1 MKRLFGGKKEV
12 KEAPSLAEATDTTT
26 KRTGVLEDKIK
37 ALDKQL
43 VELKG
48 QIKAARP
55 GPAQTRI
62 KTRAMQVLKQ
72 KRLYEGQRNQLEGIA
87 WNMEQVSFANE
98 NIKTAQH
105 TAEAL
110 KGSAAALKSQMANI
124 SIGDIEDN
132 MDILTDL
139 MEDANEINDA
149 LGRSYAVDEDID
161 EAELDDELAA
171 LDEQIAL
178 EAELGDSE
186 TPAYLDT
193 TEPAQPNAPTPAAA
207 EAETDEF
214 GLPVS
219 A

>member
-1 MKRLFGGKKEV
+1 MKRMFGGKKEE
-12 KEAPSLAEATDTTT
+12 KPAPSLHEATDTTV

-55 GPAQTRI
+55 GPAQNRI
-62 KTRAMQVLKQ
+62 KQRAMQVLKQ
-72 KRLYEGQRNQLEGIA
+72 KRMYEGQRNQLEGIT
-87 WNMEQVSFANE
+87 WNMEQVNFAHE

-105 TAEAL
+105 TADAL
-110 KGSAAALKSQMANI
+110 KGSAAALKTSMAGI
-124 SIGDIEDN
+124 KIGEIEDN
-132 MDILTDL
+132 MDELNDL

-149 LGRSYAVDEDID
+149 LGRSYAVEDDID

-178 EAELGDSE
+178 ETELGDSE
-186 TPAYLDT
+186 TPAYLTDT
-193 TEPAQPNAPTPAAA
+193 TEPAQPNQPVPAAA
-207 EAETDEF
+207 EETDEF